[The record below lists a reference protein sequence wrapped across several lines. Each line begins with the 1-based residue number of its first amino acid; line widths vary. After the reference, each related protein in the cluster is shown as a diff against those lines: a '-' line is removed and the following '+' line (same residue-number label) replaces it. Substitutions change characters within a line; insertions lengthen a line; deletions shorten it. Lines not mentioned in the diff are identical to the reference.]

1 MARDLWDMFDFD
13 YEAARLGRENAS
25 KMHRATGGPVTDIW
39 MYRGK
44 RLEELPRVTGGS
56 MSATP
61 EELVSELHSL
71 GLDAQIRSRNGD
83 PFILVYAETN
93 TGNVPDAT
101 VWSPGIAPSDF
112 WCWGH
117 QFEHQALG
125 DTDAA
130 VLAARI
136 KETL

>member
-1 MARDLWDMFDFD
+1 
-13 YEAARLGRENAS
+13 
-25 KMHRATGGPVTDIW
+25 
-39 MYRGK
+39 
-44 RLEELPRVTGGS
+44 